1 MIDLIELSPG
11 ESATIDTTANIVSV
25 INLTRKLDVYKE
37 GEGNVLVTLGWG
49 EIFSLG
55 VSQGRFIIINNGDIT
70 SRVYIVRQFI
80 L

>member
-1 MIDLIELSPG
+1 MIDMIEMSPG
-11 ESATIDTTANIVSV
+11 ESAIIDTTANIVSI
-25 INLTRKLDVYKE
+25 INLTTRLDVYKE
-37 GEGNVLVTLGWG
+37 GEGNVLIKLGWG